1 MQREKFSS
9 EANSFAVW
17 QKSTL
22 TLQPGEDL
30 ILKYCK
36 LNFIEFMII
45 EGYISSNYIVFL

>member
-17 QKSTL
+17 QKRTL
-22 TLQPGEDL
+22 TLQYGADL

-36 LNFIEFMII
+36 LNFIEFIII
-45 EGYISSNYIVFL
+45 EGYNS